1 MVEMFWGWG
10 WFWIGL
16 PGVAALI
23 AEVTALIIVARA
35 PKNYPD
41 DPSITLHTDK
51 HLVMGKVLFTL
62 LFGFLPAMVRP
73 GGLLH
78 FLYILSR
85 PFVYLGSIYFIS
97 ALFIDMII
105 YSILHSKEW
114 CRNDQ
119 AVLANF
125 PSIPFISLIIAL
137 RVYGKS
143 KLIKRRFNVAVKQGI
158 VLGHI
163 VKAIRRISSMRTP
176 VSSADQIYMQSER
189 WEVRPVPKEKPY
201 IYDPEARSNPHI
213 CITGSS
219 GVGKTTTVIYL
230 IGELLKRGYPVIV
243 FDPKGDISATARARG
258 WDKPTETRKRVVKIY
273 DVGRMGV
280 DPLQPVGDETWTE
293 RVIDLIN
300 AMSVVETVGA
310 NQKYLIQRAAREI
323 GDKTYKS
330 LREKVNEYV
339 DAFLGESEKAPRY
352 GPHIRD
358 AYMGIRSKLEILST
372 VFRED
377 ASFDARL
384 LNPDLWYE
392 NSNLAGVILNLS
404 MIRDRYARAVT
415 MELLLRKLELMLR
428 GRGPLAF
435 LDSNRKKVFIV
446 VDEAHE
452 LARSQKWKTETTESI
467 LEDMAREARSHGA
480 GLILVTQRL
489 SDIPDGIRM
498 NMGLWLALR
507 TDSPIDI
514 NILSSVMPVGRLGA
528 IITSLSEGHALIVE
542 AMPEKLDKMLAIASK
557 PMAVEEGYIIRLE
570 RKLLEMK
577 KKVEEV
583 VGEMEEEVLNELVK
597 KKILLAVTQGLEGIA
612 TDNASATNEKRMQSD
627 VKTVESQE
635 AKPTEEVRER
645 SPKKE
650 RCRVE
655 GELDDAFLERVIAHA
670 MYMARNSSEALEV
683 LKNLPLDVARDFL
696 LERGKVEVLQQYGLL
711 RVKKNGGI
719 AKTKAGTIL
728 KNAYRTLTEVK
739 GGDEE

>member
-1 MVEMFWGWG
+1 MFWGSG

-16 PGVAALI
+16 PGIAALI
-23 AEVTALIIVARA
+23 AELAALIIVARV

-51 HLVMGKVLFTL
+51 HLVMGKILFTL

-78 FLYILSR
+78 ILYILSR
-85 PFVYLGSIYFIS
+85 PFIYLGSIYFIS
-97 ALFIDMII
+97 SLFIDMMI

-114 CRNDQ
+114 CRSDQ

-125 PSIPFISLIIAL
+125 PSIPLISLIVAL
-137 RVYGKS
+137 RVYGRS
-143 KLIKRRFNVAVKQGI
+143 KLIKRKFDIAVERGI

-163 VKAIRRISSMRTP
+163 VRAIRRISSIRTP

-201 IYDPEARSNPHI
+201 IYVPEARSNPHI

-230 IGELLKRGYPVIV
+230 IGELLRRGYPVIV
-243 FDPKGDISATARARG
+243 FDPKGDISATAHARG
-258 WDKPTETRKRVVKIY
+258 WDRPTETRRRVVKIY
-273 DVGRMGV
+273 DIGRLGA

-300 AMSVVETVGA
+300 AMSVVEPVGA
-310 NQKYLIQRAAREI
+310 NQKYLIQRAASEI

-330 LREKVNEYV
+330 LRDKVNEYV
-339 DAFLGESEKAPRY
+339 DAFLNQSEKAPKY

-372 VFRED
+372 VFREG
-377 ASFDARL
+377 ASFDVRS
-384 LNPDLWYE
+384 LNPDLWCE
-392 NSNLAGVILNLS
+392 GTNLAGVILNLS

-435 LDSNRKKVFIV
+435 LDSNRRRVFIV

-452 LARSQKWKTETTESI
+452 LARSQKWRGETTESI
-467 LEDMAREARSHGA
+467 LEDIAREARSHGA
-480 GLILVTQRL
+480 ALILVTQRL

-514 NILSSVMPVGRLGA
+514 NILSSVMPVGRLGS

-570 RKLLEMK
+570 RRLLEIK
-577 KKVEEV
+577 KEVEGV
-583 VGEMEEEVLNELVK
+583 VREAREADLNELVK
-597 KKILLAVTQGLEGIA
+597 KKILLAVTQGAEGA
-612 TDNASATNEKRMQSD
+612 MTGGASAAGEGQLGSNAKIAGG
-627 VKTVESQE
+627 QE
-635 AKPTEEVRER
+635 RKPAEEVGKTPSLRGEWHGG
-645 SPKKE
+645 S
-650 RCRVE
+650 
-655 GELDDAFLERVIAHA
+655 GELDDAFLERVVAHA
-670 MYMARNSSEALEV
+670 MYMARNSPEALEV
-683 LKNLPLDVARDFL
+683 LKRLPLNVVRDFL
-696 LERGKVEVLQQYGLL
+696 LERGEVEVLMRYGLL
-711 RVKKNGGI
+711 RVKKDGGVV
-719 AKTKAGTIL
+719 KTKAGAIL

-739 GGDEE
+739 GGGEG